1 MPLSASLRQWKKC
14 LRLVHQLS
22 TQSWSKFPMVSSSVI
37 SSPFRTRFFSIH
49 FDKKSP
55 CELYFAY
62 FSFKRFIFIASQSVL
77 WFCSGAAVKRFELT
91 LSSSYIVTGLSLVV
105 GKQQISQVVKK

>member
-1 MPLSASLRQWKKC
+1 
-14 LRLVHQLS
+14 
-22 TQSWSKFPMVSSSVI
+22 MVSSNVI
-37 SSPFRTRFFSIH
+37 SSLSGIRLFSIH
-49 FDKKSP
+49 FEKKSP

-77 WFCSGAAVKRFELT
+77 WFCSGAAVKRFELIF
-91 LSSSYIVTGLSLVV
+91 SSSYIVTGVSLVV